1 MVIFQKVLRHRPL
14 VPLISITAIFSLLFM
29 QLGGPDV
36 SLWWG
41 SLTLFIEHKI
51 CVVMVS
57 DVVLLCGDLRTSDTC
72 NLVIMRRE
80 N

>member
-1 MVIFQKVLRHRPL
+1 MSRLFP
-14 VPLISITAIFSLLFM
+14 SLLSFLLLFT
-29 QLGGPDV
+29 QLGGLDV

-41 SLTLFIEHKI
+41 SLTLFIAVFIEHKI